1 VSEDIYVDFFCSF
14 LVSRYS
20 EDSGSPARSYLLR
33 VRDGDSLMVYPSEM
47 RSSLEEH
54 VLVVRVYRHR
64 GLALS
69 IHFLSL
75 DAGVLCF

>member
-1 VSEDIYVDFFCSF
+1 
-14 LVSRYS
+14 
-20 EDSGSPARSYLLR
+20 LR